1 MVEATPSTP
10 FEVAE
15 PNLLLEFLIIAL
27 DAPAQFG
34 DVDET
39 AQGDVL
45 WQGRKPVFSRLVL
58 ALRPLDQQPFLRPR
72 FSQPI
77 NSMRDAN
84 THPSKPR
91 G

>member
-58 ALRPLDQQPFLRPR
+58 ALRPLDQQP
-72 FSQPI
+72 
-77 NSMRDAN
+77 
-84 THPSKPR
+84 
-91 G
+91 